1 MTPGALPLIYDDRPN
16 PLRRFY
22 DEMISLQGLDD
33 EDSMGCTIFGGLA

>member
-1 MTPGALPLIYDDRPN
+1 MTPGAPPLIYDYRPN

-33 EDSMGCTIFGGLA
+33 EIPWAAQFFGGAS